1 MTPEYSALIL
11 AGGRGERFWPWSR
24 PDRPK
29 QLLPLIGSGS
39 LLEATLDRIAPLIPP
54 ERTWI
59 LTGRLLAEPV
69 RALVGER
76 ARVIAEP
83 IGRNTAPAV
92 SLGAMLA
99 LAGGHPAAMAVLP
112 ADHLIPDIELFR
124 ETMTRALDLAQRD
137 DLLVTLG
144 IPPRGPETGY
154 GYIERGVPLDE
165 SIDAYRVE
173 SFREK
178 PNAATAR
185 GFVDAGNFFW
195 NSGIFFWRPEVILEA
210 VRRHRPELAHG
221 LQRFEGQLG
230 GDQLERALDEF
241 FPALESISVDYA
253 VMERAGNVAMLEV
266 PFDWDDLGSWKAWAR
281 WQPRDPSGN
290 VVQGKAI
297 LLDCENCVV
306 VGEDEPLAVIGAKEM
321 VIVQKNGATLICP
334 LERSEEVRRAVA
346 EIQKKEQA

>member
-29 QLLPLIGSGS
+29 QLLPLVGSGS
-39 LLEATLDRIAPLIPP
+39 LLEATLDRIAPLVPP

-59 LTGRLLAEPV
+59 LTGRPLIEPV
-69 RALVGER
+69 RTLVGER

-83 IGRNTAPAV
+83 VGRNTAPAV
-92 SLGAMLA
+92 SLGALLA
-99 LAGGHPAAMAVLP
+99 LEGGQSAAMAVLP
-112 ADHLIPDIELFR
+112 ADHLIPDTELFR
-124 ETMTRALDLAQRD
+124 ETMTRALDLAQGD

-154 GYIERGVPLDE
+154 GYIERGIALDE
-165 SIDAYRVE
+165 SIGAYRVE

-185 GFVDAGNFFW
+185 SFVEAGNFFW
-195 NSGIFFWRPEVILEA
+195 NSGIFCWRPEVILEA
-210 VRRHRPELAHG
+210 VRRHRPELARG
-221 LQRFEGQLG
+221 LERFEGRLG
-230 GDQLERALDEF
+230 SEQLEGALEEN

-253 VMERAGNVAMLEV
+253 VMERAENVAMLEA
-266 PFDWDDLGSWKAWAR
+266 PFDWDDLGSWNAWAR
-281 WQPRDPSGN
+281 WQPKDASGN
-290 VVQGKAI
+290 VVQGGAI
-297 LLDCENCVV
+297 LIDSENCVV
-306 VGEDEPLAVIGAKEM
+306 VGEDAPLAVIGAKDL

-334 LERSEEVRRAVA
+334 LGRTEEVRRAVT
-346 EIQKKEQA
+346 EIQKKGRA